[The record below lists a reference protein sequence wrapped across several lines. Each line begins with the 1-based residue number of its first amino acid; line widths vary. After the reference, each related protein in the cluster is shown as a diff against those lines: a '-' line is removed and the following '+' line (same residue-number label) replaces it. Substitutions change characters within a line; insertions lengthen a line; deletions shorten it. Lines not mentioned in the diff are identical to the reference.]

1 MWLLIS
7 KKNEINDV
15 IFVFCGFDKGNLKYI
30 KKLIEDRKLQNY
42 FKIFNYLS
50 DLELISL
57 YLKCF
62 AVLMPTYVGHSVIP
76 MYEAFTS
83 KNIFFTENLADENL
97 VQFLT
102 EIDIND
108 FSSVRTKY
116 LSILNNLED
125 NRNKLQNARLYYND
139 TLNEKNMAESFIKIF
154 EEYRYIKERW
164 KD

>member
-1 MWLLIS
+1 MKLMT
-7 KKNEINDV
+7 

-76 MYEAFTS
+76 MYEAFILQ
-83 KNIFFTENLADENL
+83 KKYFF
-97 VQFLT
+97 
-102 EIDIND
+102 
-108 FSSVRTKY
+108 Y
-116 LSILNNLED
+116 
-125 NRNKLQNARLYYND
+125 
-139 TLNEKNMAESFIKIF
+139 
-154 EEYRYIKERW
+154 
-164 KD
+164 

>member
-1 MWLLIS
+1 M
-7 KKNEINDV
+7 
-15 IFVFCGFDKGNLKYI
+15 
-30 KKLIEDRKLQNY
+30 KL
-42 FKIFNYLS
+42 
-50 DLELISL
+50 
-57 YLKCF
+57 
-62 AVLMPTYVGHSVIP
+62 
-76 MYEAFTS
+76 FTS
-83 KNIFFTENLADENL
+83 KKIFFTENLADENL

-125 NRNKLQNARLYYND
+125 NQNKLQNARLYYND
-139 TLNEKNMAESFIKIF
+139 TLNEKNMARTFIKIF